1 MARRGLSLVR
11 DALVTAIACD
21 IIDDD
26 EFVLLYDAHSS
37 KTVFPYWKFP
47 KFDMSTLS
55 EEEHHT
61 ELRFSKQD
69 LDQLLGCLGIP
80 EKIPCKQR
88 TVCSGLE
95 GLCIL
100 PK

>member
-1 MARRGLSLVR
+1 MTRRGLSLAR
-11 DALVTAIACD
+11 DALVTASACN

-26 EFVLLYDAHSS
+26 EFVFLYDAHSS

-47 KFDMSTLS
+47 KFDINTLS
-55 EEEHHT
+55 EEECYT
-61 ELRFSKQD
+61 EPRFSKED

-80 EKIPCKQR
+80 EKISCEQR

-100 PK
+100 LR